1 MGGAV
6 RGAPPFV
13 ILDCSSLSPN
23 LIESEPFGHAHPAA
37 PPAATCASSGTTWS
51 AARCSTSRLRPTPTG
66 SERPAIDLDVT
77 FRDGKKRTIA
87 EYERRYVTE
96 LIRWTAGNLSRAA
109 RRPVWT
115 A

>member
-1 MGGAV
+1 MRELRNDV
-6 RGAPPFV
+6 ERCPVFDVAPPT
-13 ILDCSSLSPN
+13 DSD
-23 LIESEPFGHAHPAA
+23 
-37 PPAATCASSGTTWS
+37 
-51 AARCSTSRLRPTPTG
+51 RLRAPA
-66 SERPAIDLDVT
+66 RAAIDLDVT